1 MKSKQL
7 PRLFLIKNVDVVDPF
22 RGERYKGEILL
33 KSGKIEKVGK
43 RIAAERA
50 EIFDAEGKIVTH
62 GFCDI
67 HAHFREP
74 GREDK
79 ETLAT
84 GANAAVAGGFTQVCV
99 MPNTD
104 PPIDSPES
112 IRFVIEKSAGLPV
125 AITPIG
131 AVTMGQKGEELTEMR
146 AMYDEGAVAFS
157 DDGIPI
163 MDSGVLRRALE
174 YSGPLGVPI
183 INHAEDLTLKLDGQ
197 IHEGE
202 WSTRLGLSG
211 VPDVSESSMVAR
223 DIELAQFTSAKL
235 HVPHVSSRKSLAW
248 IAGAKRN
255 GLSITAEV
263 TPHHLTFTD
272 ADIHDYDTNLKVA
285 PPIRSESDRLAL
297 VEAVKDGTID
307 CIATDHAPHT
317 VEEKEAPFDW
327 APNGMIGLE
336 SAFGAVWKILNEAG
350 SDLMHVVRL
359 LTTAPRQIMGFEADL
374 FAVGTP
380 AQLTI
385 FDPDEE
391 WTFSTEQIH
400 SKSRNSPFVGRKMR
414 GRISAVITHG
424 KVCVL

>member
-50 EIFDAEGKIVTH
+50 EVFDAEGKIVTH

-235 HVPHVSSRKSLAW
+235 HVPHVSSRKSVAW

-391 WTFSTEQIH
+391 WTFTTEQIH

>member
-1 MKSKQL
+1 MNVKRIPKLLKITNCTVLDPYAGKQ
-7 PRLFLIKNVDVVDPF
+7 
-22 RGERYKGEILL
+22 YAGEILL
-33 KSGKIEKVGK
+33 KNGKIEKVGQ
-43 RIAAERA
+43 RVAAKSA
-50 EIFDAEGKIVTH
+50 ETFDAGGKVVSH
-62 GFCDI
+62 GFLDI

-79 ETLAT
+79 ETLAS
-84 GANAAVAGGFTQVCV
+84 GADAAVAGGFTQVCV

-112 IRFVIEKSAGLPV
+112 VRFVKEKSADLLV
-125 AITPIG
+125 DINPIG
-131 AVTMGQKGEELTEMR
+131 AVTMGQKGEELTEMS
-146 AMYDEGAVAFS
+146 AMHDEGAVAFS

-183 INHAEDLTLKLDGQ
+183 INHAEDLALKLDGQ

-202 WSTRLGLSG
+202 WSTRLGLAG

-223 DIELAQFTSAKL
+223 DIQLMEFTAGKL
-235 HVPHVSSRKSLAW
+235 HVPHVSSRKSVEW
-248 IAGAKRN
+248 IAGAKHN
-255 GLSITAEV
+255 GLRVTAEV
-263 TPHHLTFTD
+263 TPHHLYFTD
-272 ADIHDYDTNLKVA
+272 ADIHTYDTNLKVA
-285 PPIRSESDRLAL
+285 PPIRSASDRLAL

-336 SAFGAVWKILNEAG
+336 SAFGAAWRILSEAG
-350 SDLMHVVRL
+350 CDLMHVVRL
-359 LTTAPRQIMGFEADL
+359 LTSAPRQIMGFETDL
-374 FAVGTP
+374 FAAGQP

-385 FDPDEE
+385 LDPNEE
-391 WTFSTEQIH
+391 WTFSTELIY
-400 SKSRNSPFVGRKMR
+400 SKSRNSPFVGRKLR
-414 GRISAVITHG
+414 GRISTVITDG
-424 KVCVL
+424 KMCIL